1 MKVAYK
7 KKILFL
13 SPYPIDKAPS
23 QRLKYEQYYGH
34 IANAGYEITTSS
46 FVSEEFWKIIY
57 KPGKTVKKVLYTLD
71 GYLRRIKDLFS
82 LSQYDIVY
90 IHLWVTPLGPPVF
103 EWLVNKL
110 AKKIVYDID
119 DLIYLKPKSKAN
131 PLISLIKSENKPKY
145 LMSKADHVIT
155 CTPYLDQY
163 VRQYSANTTDISSTI
178 NTDIY
183 IPKADY
189 ETKAPI
195 VIGWSGSYSTSK
207 YLLLLKDVLLRL
219 KEHVNFKLLVI
230 GDENFYIEGLDVEA
244 ISWNE
249 RSEVVDLKKI
259 DIGLYPLPNEEW
271 VLGKSGLKAL
281 QYMALGIPTIAT
293 AIGANF
299 RVIENDVSGYLVN
312 NEEEWLN
319 SLLELSKDVELRQ
332 KIGLRARERVVQFY
346 SIEANKEIY
355 ISALNSLS

>member
-1 MKVAYK
+1 MKVSYK
-7 KKILFL
+7 KKVLFL

-23 QRLKYEQYYGH
+23 QRLKYEQYYKH
-34 IANAGYEITTSS
+34 IEKAGFEITTSS
-46 FVSEEFWKIIY
+46 FVSEDFWKIIY
-57 KPGKTVKKVLYTLD
+57 KPGNIAKKVLFTLN
-71 GYLRRIKDLFS
+71 GYKRRIKDLFS
-82 LSQYDIVY
+82 LRKYDIIY

-103 EWLVNKL
+103 EWLVSKL

-131 PLISLIKSENKPKY
+131 PLVSLIKSENKPKY

-178 NTDIY
+178 NTDNY
-183 IPKADY
+183 IPKAEY

-219 KEHVNFKLLVI
+219 KEHVNFRLLVI
-230 GDENFYIEGLDVEA
+230 GDENFYIEGLDIEA
-244 ISWNE
+244 IPWNE
-249 RSEVVDLKKI
+249 KSEVADLKRI

-299 RVIENDVSGYLVN
+299 RVVEDGVSGYLVKS
-312 NEEEWLN
+312 EEEWFY
-319 SLLELSKDVELRQ
+319 SLSLLSKDIELR
-332 KIGLRARERVVQFY
+332 KRIGIRARDRIVQLY
-346 SIEANKEIY
+346 SIEANKEKY
-355 ISALNSLS
+355 ISVLNSLS